1 MELAKKGKKGLP
13 PKSVKMTLV
22 FWMSADRAIHLA
34 TNDQDPA
41 TYTFHVAIRKD
52 GTKPSG
58 HPYLYRELVK
68 CLKGAGAQLPE

>member
-1 MELAKKGKKGLP
+1 MELSKKGKKGKP
-13 PKSVKMTLV
+13 PKSVKMELT
-22 FWMSADRAIHLA
+22 FWMSDDGVIHLT

-58 HPYLYRELVK
+58 HPMLFRELVK
-68 CLKGAGAQLPE
+68 CLKGAGAEMPE